1 MLQSLQRLVIPFTR
15 LVKVATSLPLFS
27 VFPRDHS
34 FLAIT
39 DHGLAINTVSF
50 MASTEISRDSY
61 CSEWSSDLYHW
72 SFPWLHFPAIPHNHR
87 LPFQAKLLP
96 AQPWMCL
103 LTQSSFWI
111 WKIHN
116 LLREEIPLPLSLC
129 SLLRMWPNHSSV
141 RHLCFLRC
149 LRDEPPPSQMVV
161 GSCHTANWTEIFR

>member
-87 LPFQAKLLP
+87 LSPFKQN
-96 AQPWMCL
+96 
-103 LTQSSFWI
+103 SS
-111 WKIHN
+111 
-116 LLREEIPLPLSLC
+116 
-129 SLLRMWPNHSSV
+129 
-141 RHLCFLRC
+141 
-149 LRDEPPPSQMVV
+149 PPSLECVCWLSHHFEFERFITFWEKKSLFLSACVHCSGCGQT
-161 GSCHTANWTEIFR
+161 TALCDTSVFYAVWDMNLHRVRWCGFMPHCKLNWNI